1 MLIRDYAARAD
12 AFDLSKNRCSEER
25 RDIALYGL
33 AGEVG
38 SLAAAIKKKLLAA
51 GRRSWN
57 EPDRHIE
64 EELGD
69 SLWYVFALAQAT
81 GQGADFVVGD
91 VRMLL
96 EEVGGAEDRSKLV
109 RGELGPRAEQ
119 FVSEAPSFLAT
130 WEAGAATLDDYQ
142 RLAYLTR
149 RTGDD
154 QLVEVCLVVLQ
165 QLLAELFRPGLP
177 VIEKR
182 LNTRLADRPAGVL
195 LGETLWHLAALAS
208 LYGLSL
214 EDVARANL
222 AKLQG
227 RFGRGQPTSLH
238 DESRPDAERLP
249 RRFKVAFVPI
259 GPRRSRMYLNGR
271 TRLGDDLTD
280 NSYSEDGYR
289 FHDAMHLALAA
300 KLGWSPVLRRLM
312 GRKRRSDERLDE
324 VEDGARAAI
333 VEEAVIKIIHAEG
346 VRRAAL
352 GSDRQLGP
360 QPLFSAGGDV
370 SFALLRSLGDLVE
383 GLEVAANRQWEW
395 EDAILCGFE
404 LFHTLRRRGRGTVSI
419 DLEARSLVFEPDV
432 HLHISGPVA
441 AIGQASIDLDA
452 PEPEDFSEREVELSR
467 KFGAAAVSARR
478 LSMANAIGLRADA
491 AHQLD
496 LRGWEG
502 DAVAISPSG
511 DALEAMWRHGVIAFR
526 VTCEEGRAFAVGLA
540 DGS

>member
-1 MLIRDYAARAD
+1 MLIREYAARAD
-12 AFDLSKNRCSEER
+12 AFDQSKNRGPEER

-38 SLAAAIKKKLLAA
+38 SLAAAVKKKLLAA

-57 EPDRHIE
+57 VPDRHIE

-69 SLWYVFALAQAT
+69 SLWYVFALAQTT
-81 GQGADFVVGD
+81 GEGIDFVAGD

-96 EEVGGAEDRSKLV
+96 EEVGGQGDRSEMV

-119 FVSEAPSFLAT
+119 FVLEAPSFLT
-130 WEAGAATLDDYQ
+130 KWEAGVATFDDYQ
-142 RLAYLTR
+142 PLAYLTR
-149 RTGDD
+149 RTGDH

-177 VIEKR
+177 AIEKQ
-182 LNTRLADRPAGVL
+182 LNTRLVDRPAGAL

-214 EDVARANL
+214 ENVARGNL
-222 AKLQG
+222 AKLDG
-227 RFGRGQPTSLH
+227 RFGRGQPTPLH
-238 DESRPDAERLP
+238 DESRPEPERLP
-249 RRFKVAFVPI
+249 RRFNVTFVPI

-352 GSDRQLGP
+352 GLGRGLGP
-360 QPLFSAGGDV
+360 QPLFRAGGDV
-370 SFALLRSLGDLVE
+370 SFALLRSLGDLVD

-395 EDAILCGFE
+395 EDAIICGFE
-404 LFHTLRRRGRGTVSI
+404 LFHTLRTRGCGTVSI
-419 DLEARSLVFEPDV
+419 DLDARSLVVEPDA
-432 HLHISGPVA
+432 HLRISGLVA
-441 AIGQASIDLDA
+441 AIGQASVDIDA
-452 PEPEDFSEREVELSR
+452 PEPEDLSDREVELSR
-467 KFGAAAVSARR
+467 EFGAAAVCARR
-478 LSMANAIGLRADA
+478 LAMANAIGLPADA
-491 AHQLD
+491 SYQLD
-496 LRGWEG
+496 IRGWKG
-502 DAVAISPSG
+502 DAVAINPSG

-526 VTCEEGRAFAVGLA
+526 VTCEEGHAFAVGLTDA
-540 DGS
+540 

>member
-1 MLIRDYAARAD
+1 MLIREYTARAD
-12 AFDLSKNRCSEER
+12 AFDFSKSRGAEER

-38 SLAAAIKKKLLAA
+38 SLAAAVKKKLLAA
-51 GRRSWN
+51 GRQSWN
-57 EPDRHIE
+57 VPDRHIV

-81 GQGADFVVGD
+81 GEGADFVAGD
-91 VRMLL
+91 VRTLL
-96 EEVGGAEDRSKLV
+96 EEVSGQCERSELL
-109 RGELGPRAEQ
+109 RGELGLRADEFQ
-119 FVSEAPSFLAT
+119 SEAPGFLAS
-130 WEAGAATLDDYQ
+130 WDAGSATLDEYQ

-149 RTGDD
+149 RTGDH

-177 VIEKR
+177 PIEKR
-182 LNTRLADRPAGVL
+182 LNTRLADRPAGAL

-214 EDVARANL
+214 EQVARANL
-222 AKLQG
+222 AKLDG
-227 RFGRGQPTSLH
+227 RYGRGEPTPLH
-238 DESRPDAERLP
+238 DESRPEAERLP
-249 RRFKVAFVPI
+249 RRFQVAFVPI

-300 KLGWSPVLRRLM
+300 KLAWSPVLRRLM

-352 GSDRQLGP
+352 GSGRSPGP
-360 QPLFSAGGDV
+360 QPLFAAGGDV

-395 EDAILCGFE
+395 ENAILCGFD
-404 LFHTLRRRGRGTVSI
+404 LFHTLQMRGRGTVSI
-419 DLEARSLVFEPDV
+419 DIDARSLVFKPEV
-432 HLHISGPVA
+432 YLRISGTVA
-441 AIGQASIDLDA
+441 AMGQASIAIDALDQ
-452 PEPEDFSEREVELSR
+452 EDFSDRELELAR
-467 KFGAAAVSARR
+467 EHGAASVSARR
-478 LSMANAIGLRADA
+478 LAMANAIGLPANLA
-491 AHQLD
+491 PQLD

-502 DAVAISPSG
+502 DSVSIHPYGSAQK
-511 DALEAMWRHGVIAFR
+511 AMWQHGVIAFR

-540 DGS
+540 DA

>member
-1 MLIRDYAARAD
+1 MLIRQYAVRAD
-12 AFDLSKNRCSEER
+12 AFDLSKNRDPGER

-38 SLAAAIKKKLLAA
+38 SLAAAVKKKLLAA
-51 GRRSWN
+51 GRQSWN
-57 EPDRHIE
+57 EPDRHIK

-81 GQGADFVVGD
+81 GEGIDFVASD
-91 VRMLL
+91 VRTLL
-96 EEVGGAEDRSKLV
+96 QEVGGQGDRSERV

-119 FVSEAPSFLAT
+119 FVSEAPGFLAAWKT
-130 WEAGAATLDDYQ
+130 DTATLDDYQ

-177 VIEKR
+177 AIEKQ
-182 LNTRLADRPAGVL
+182 LNTRLVERSAGVL

-222 AKLQG
+222 AKLDG
-227 RFGRGQPTSLH
+227 RFGRGHPTPLH
-238 DESRPDAERLP
+238 DESCPQAERFP
-249 RRFKVAFVPI
+249 RRFQVAFVPI

-346 VRRAAL
+346 VRREAL
-352 GSDRQLGP
+352 GSRQQPGS

-370 SFALLRSLGDLVE
+370 SFALLRSLGDLVA

-404 LFHTLRRRGRGTVSI
+404 LFHTLRKRGRGTVSI
-419 DLEARSLVFEPDV
+419 DLDARSLVFEPDV
-432 HLHISGPVA
+432 YLRIFGPVA
-441 AIGQASIDLDA
+441 AIGQASVAIDA
-452 PEPEDFSEREVELSR
+452 PDPKDFSEREIELAR
-467 KFGAAAVSARR
+467 EHGAASVSARR
-478 LSMANAIGLRADA
+478 LAMAYAIGLPADA
-491 AHQLD
+491 AYQLN

-502 DAVAISPSG
+502 DAVAIHPSG
-511 DALEAMWRHGVIAFR
+511 SALEAMWRHDVIAFR
-526 VTCEEGRAFAVGLA
+526 VTCEEGHAFAVGLA
-540 DGS
+540 DA

>member
-1 MLIRDYAARAD
+1 MLIREYAASAA
-12 AFDLSKNRCSEER
+12 AFDQSKNRSPDER

-57 EPDRHIE
+57 VPDRHIE

-81 GQGADFVVGD
+81 GEGVEFVVGD

-96 EEVGGAEDRSKLV
+96 EEVSGQGDRSKLV
-109 RGELGPRAEQ
+109 RNELGPRAEQ
-119 FVSEAPSFLAT
+119 FVSEAPGFIVM
-130 WEAGAATLDDYQ
+130 WDAGIATLDDYQ

-149 RTGDD
+149 RTGDH

-177 VIEKR
+177 AIEKQ
-182 LNTRLADRPAGVL
+182 LNTRLADRPAGAL

-214 EDVARANL
+214 EDVACANL
-222 AKLQG
+222 AKLDG
-227 RFGRGQPTSLH
+227 RFGRGQSTPLH
-238 DESRPDAERLP
+238 DELRPQPERLP
-249 RRFKVAFVPI
+249 RRFQVAFVPI

-289 FHDAMHLALAA
+289 FHDAMHLAFAA

-346 VRRAAL
+346 VRREAL
-352 GSDRQLGP
+352 GSGRNLGS
-360 QPLFSAGGDV
+360 QPLFSAGGDI
-370 SFALLRSLGDLVE
+370 SFALLRSLGDLVD
-383 GLEVAANRQWEW
+383 GLEVATNRQWEW

-404 LFHTLRRRGRGTVSI
+404 LFHTLKARGRGTVSI
-419 DLEARSLVFEPDV
+419 DLDARSLMFKPDV
-432 HLHISGPVA
+432 HLRISGSVA
-441 AIGQASIDLDA
+441 AIGQALVAIDA
-452 PEPEDFSEREVELSR
+452 PNLEDFSDREVELSR
-467 KFGAAAVSARR
+467 EHGAASVSARR
-478 LSMANAIGLRADA
+478 LAMANAIGLPADA
-491 AHQLD
+491 AYQLN

-502 DAVAISPSG
+502 DAIAIHPSG
-511 DALEAMWRHGVIAFR
+511 SALDAMWRHGVIAFR
-526 VTCEEGRAFAVGLA
+526 VTCEEGHAFAVGIA
-540 DGS
+540 DA